1 MASPAHDLTL
11 EVSGGLSIT
20 GSNIT
25 IPPDGQTVNS
35 IAYDELNPVFDKVV
49 VGGLKSDEGLDK
61 FFTNE
66 INGALEVGGLIVCGS
81 ATFNQLE
88 LDKPHIVSSSIKL
101 VDGVLQGVTEQAKL
115 QIEGLGTMTT
125 GSAET
130 IIDLGDGFE

>member
-1 MASPAHDLTL
+1 MASPAHNLTL

-25 IPPDGQTVNS
+25 VPPNGETTNA
-35 IAYDELNPVFDKVV
+35 IAYDELNPVFNRMVV
-49 VGGLKSDEGLDK
+49 TGLKSDEGLDK

-81 ATFNQLE
+81 ATFNQLAM
-88 LDKPHIVSSSIKL
+88 DKPHILSSSVKL
-101 VDGVLQGVTEQAKL
+101 VDSVFEGITEEAKL
-115 QIEGLGTMTT
+115 QIQGLGTMTT

>member
-115 QIEGLGTMTT
+115 QIEGLGTITT

>member
-61 FFTNE
+61 FFTNYFRKTV
-66 INGALEVGGLIVCGS
+66 IS
-81 ATFNQLE
+81 
-88 LDKPHIVSSSIKL
+88 
-101 VDGVLQGVTEQAKL
+101 
-115 QIEGLGTMTT
+115 
-125 GSAET
+125 
-130 IIDLGDGFE
+130 